1 MPVGRER
8 GNISRLKATCCQA
21 QCERRLKKKSI
32 FHFLVHFRQYNANAF
47 VFGSDKNTDCPLK
60 YFKSAIFA
68 QPINSPEELL
78 RNKYTS
84 MSQAGKASI
93 KRGKPSYF
101 MAILGVTIV
110 LCLFGLI
117 GLLTINGRKLIQN
130 IKESVEVHV
139 FLKQNIKD
147 SSRINLQ
154 NYIASKPYTKSIKYT
169 DKETAKKEWVKSGGE
184 DFTEFIDNSLLPPS
198 IDFTL
203 KNEFVDSAQLVNIQA
218 DVAQNPIVD
227 EVRFPSAVVNSMM
240 KNFRNIGIVLGVVAI
255 LIAVMVIIL
264 IDNTIRLAM
273 FSNRFLI
280 KTMQMVGATRW
291 FIAKPLDMRAIANGA
306 LSGLI
311 ATIIVYFLLI
321 LAENFFDGFKKL
333 HDTNM
338 MILLAIVL
346 ILLGIGITLFSTHR
360 SVLKYLRMKLDDL
373 Y

>member
-1 MPVGRER
+1 
-8 GNISRLKATCCQA
+8 
-21 QCERRLKKKSI
+21 
-32 FHFLVHFRQYNANAF
+32 
-47 VFGSDKNTDCPLK
+47 
-60 YFKSAIFA
+60 
-68 QPINSPEELL
+68 
-78 RNKYTS
+78 

-154 NYIASKPYTKSIKYT
+154 NYIASKPYTKSIQYT
-169 DKETAKKEWVKSGGE
+169 DKETAKKEWIKTGGE

-203 KNEFVDSAQLVNIQA
+203 KNEFVDSAQLVAIQA
-218 DVAQNPIVD
+218 DIAQSPIVD
-227 EVRFPSAVVNSMM
+227 EVRFPNAVVNSMM
-240 KNFRNIGIVLGVVAI
+240 KNFRNIGIVLAVVAI

-311 ATIIVYFLLI
+311 ATLIVYALLI
-321 LAENFFDGFKKL
+321 VAENFFDGFKKL